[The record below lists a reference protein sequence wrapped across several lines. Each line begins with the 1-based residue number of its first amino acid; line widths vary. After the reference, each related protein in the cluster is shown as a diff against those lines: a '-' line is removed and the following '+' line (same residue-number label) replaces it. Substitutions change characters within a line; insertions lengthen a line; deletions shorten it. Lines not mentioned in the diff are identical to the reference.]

1 MVITHL
7 PKEKMTSDFIE
18 NIHTN
23 VFNEVVPG
31 DFFKFD
37 ECLIAENDQSLLAY
51 ILIKEITSES
61 VEITWGGS
69 FKETRG
75 LWIKKAFQEGT
86 ELLLKHY
93 KTVTFQTRNTNIPML
108 KLGLSV
114 GFKIVGCVVLNEN
127 ELFVN
132 FSKGRK

>member
-1 MVITHL
+1 M
-7 PKEKMTSDFIE
+7 E
-18 NIHTN
+18 NIHKN
-23 VFNEVVPG
+23 VFNELVPG

-37 ECLIAENDQSLLAY
+37 ECLIAEENESLLAY
-51 ILIKEITSES
+51 ILIKEITTDT
-61 VEITWGGS
+61 IDIAWGGS

-75 LWIKKAFQEGT
+75 VWIKKAFQEAT
-86 ELLLKHY
+86 DLLLKHY
-93 KTVTFQTRNTNIPML
+93 KTITFQTRNTNPSMI
-108 KLGLSV
+108 KLGVSA

>member
-7 PKEKMTSDFIE
+7 PKEKITPSFIQ

-37 ECLIAENDQSLLAY
+37 ECLIAEDNQSLLAY
-51 ILIKEITSES
+51 ILIKETTSDT

-75 LWIKKAFQEGT
+75 FWIKKVFQEGID
-86 ELLLKHY
+86 LLLEHY
-93 KTVTFQTRNTNIPML
+93 KTVTFQTRNTNIPMI

-114 GFKIVGCVVLNEN
+114 GFKIVGCIVLNEN

-132 FSKGRK
+132 FLKRRK

>member
-7 PKEKMTSDFIE
+7 PKEKITESFME

-23 VFNEVVPG
+23 VFNELVPG
-31 DFFKFD
+31 NFFKFD
-37 ECLIAENDQSLLAY
+37 ECLIAEENESLLAY
-51 ILIKEITSES
+51 ILIKEITTDM
-61 VEITWGGS
+61 IDIAWGGS

-75 LWIKKAFQEGT
+75 FWIKKAFQEGT
-86 ELLLKHY
+86 DLLLKHY
-93 KTVTFQTRNTNIPML
+93 KTVTFQTRNSNIPMI
-108 KLGLSV
+108 KLGLSA

>member
-1 MVITHL
+1 MLITHL
-7 PKEKMTSDFIE
+7 PKEKITQSFME
-18 NIHTN
+18 NIHKN
-23 VFNEVVPG
+23 VFNELVPG

-37 ECLIAENDQSLLAY
+37 ECLIAEENDSLLAY
-51 ILIKEITSES
+51 ILIKEVTSDI
-61 VEITWGGS
+61 VDIAWGGS

-75 LWIKKAFQEGT
+75 FWIKKAFQEGVD
-86 ELLLKHY
+86 LLLKHY
-93 KTVTFQTRNTNIPML
+93 KIVTFQTRNTNLPML

-114 GFKIVGCVVLNEN
+114 GFKIVGCMVLNEN